1 MLDPAVAGRFAVV
14 ALGRDFP
21 AEPPLRGL
29 SFRVPRRT

>member
-14 ALGRDFP
+14 ALGREVP

-29 SFRVPRRT
+29 AFRLRRRA